1 VPHARTDLTPEM
13 EAEIKEILAST
24 LPLSERFDGFLFD
37 TYDSG
42 LNRDFQE
49 SITEASPYPLGEI
62 KTPVLVINA
71 AIVRLRHL
79 LNQNSGLPAS
89 SGEIALAD
97 FDNRPGATERQ
108 ACAINARVHPPGRL
122 GLRIQQLEL
131 QLARADHRGR
141 QW

>member
-79 LNQNSGLPAS
+79 LN
-89 SGEIALAD
+89 
-97 FDNRPGATERQ
+97 
-108 ACAINARVHPPGRL
+108 
-122 GLRIQQLEL
+122 
-131 QLARADHRGR
+131 
-141 QW
+141 